1 MARINKR
8 GIAIRDYILNNV
20 SRNPSDIASL
30 AASKFSI
37 SRQAVNKHLK
47 KLCSEDALSSE
58 GKSRGKKYKLVI
70 NIILWESYPL
80 DGSVREDKVWRET
93 VSPLFK
99 EMPKNVIDVWHYG
112 LTEMFNNAID
122 HSSGSRVWIEL
133 KETAIDYTLI
143 IFDDGEGIFRKIQRE
158 MNLDDERHAV
168 LELAKG
174 KFTTDPSNHSGEG
187 IFFSS
192 RTFDHYSIVSGEVV
206 FTHYHDDERDWIV
219 QDNGDIDGTHIYMN
233 LSKNSKTDIGKVFD
247 KFSSGDDKAFSKT
260 IVPVRLA
267 QYGDDKLVSRSQA
280 KRVLVRIERFKE
292 VIFNF
297 KDVESIGQAFADEIF
312 RVFRNKNTHIAI
324 SSMYAN
330 KQVKGMIQRAL
341 ANNH

>member
-1 MARINKR
+1 
-8 GIAIRDYILNNV
+8 
-20 SRNPSDIASL
+20 
-30 AASKFSI
+30 
-37 SRQAVNKHLK
+37 
-47 KLCSEDALSSE
+47 
-58 GKSRGKKYKLVI
+58 
-70 NIILWESYPL
+70 
-80 DGSVREDKVWRET
+80 
-93 VSPLFK
+93 
-99 EMPKNVIDVWHYG
+99 
-112 LTEMFNNAID
+112 
-122 HSSGSRVWIEL
+122 
-133 KETAIDYTLI
+133 
-143 IFDDGEGIFRKIQRE
+143 
-158 MNLDDERHAV
+158 
-168 LELAKG
+168 
-174 KFTTDPSNHSGEG
+174 
-187 IFFSS
+187 
-192 RTFDHYSIVSGEVV
+192 
-206 FTHYHDDERDWIV
+206 
-219 QDNGDIDGTHIYMN
+219 MN